1 MKHALTVACNPG
13 TGEVSDIAEIK
24 GVRSLFTTLTAMRI
38 HFRSFKF
45 AMYFI
50 EESSKKD
57 WREPRASGTVYINA
71 FEKKANTIDN

>member
-13 TGEVSDIAEIK
+13 TGGVCDIAEIK

-71 FEKKANTIDN
+71 F